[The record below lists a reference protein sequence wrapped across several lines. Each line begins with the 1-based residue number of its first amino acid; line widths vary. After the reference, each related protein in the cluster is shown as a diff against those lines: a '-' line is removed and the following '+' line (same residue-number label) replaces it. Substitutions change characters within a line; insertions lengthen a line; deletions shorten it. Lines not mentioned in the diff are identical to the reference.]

1 MQDSPAREGTSLFG
15 MPLEKGRWVLVA
27 SGLIINLCMGS
38 IYAWS
43 VFVEPLTDYY
53 TGVLGQAVTANDIL
67 MPFSVFLAVFAIT
80 MAFTGKIIDRYGPR
94 NVTIT
99 GGVLTGLGW
108 FLASFS
114 SSVPMLS
121 VMYGVIGG
129 IGVGI
134 AYSVLVAVSAR
145 WFPDRRGLAVGL
157 TVLGVGFSAFFTA
170 NIAGCFI
177 GAYGVMNTFRI
188 FGVVIIVLTILLAL
202 PLEFPPS
209 GWVPAGWALPALKPG
224 EEKPCECNRSLM
236 LRSSSFYGLWAC
248 YFIGSLAGLMAVSI
262 AQPAGTDVGI
272 EAGFATF
279 LVGFFAIFNGAG
291 RPVFGALTD
300 RLTPRHAAMVSFVLI
315 ALATLLMW
323 QIPVAPVYILAF
335 AVLWGCLGGWLAIAP
350 TTTGWYFGTCDYP
363 RCYGVVFL
371 AYGAGAIA
379 GPQLAG
385 FIKTSTGSYIGVFP
399 YVLALAVVGSIIA
412 FTLMKPPKPSRIQA

>member
-1 MQDSPAREGTSLFG
+1 
-15 MPLEKGRWVLVA
+15 MPLEKGRWGLVA
-27 SGLIINLCMGS
+27 SGLIINLWLGS

-43 VFVEPLTDYY
+43 VFVGPLTDYF
-53 TGVLGQAVTANDIL
+53 TGELGQAVSANDIL
-67 MPFSVFLAVFAIT
+67 MPFSVFLAFFAIT
-80 MAFTGKIIDRYGPR
+80 MPFTGKIIDKYGPR

-108 FLASFS
+108 LLASFS

-121 VMYGVIGG
+121 VMFGVIGG

-170 NIAGCFI
+170 NIAGWSI
-177 GAYGVMNTFRI
+177 GAYGVMNTFGI

-202 PLEFPPS
+202 PLKFPAS
-209 GWVPAGWALPALKPG
+209 GWVPAGWTPPALKPG
-224 EEKPCECNRSLM
+224 EEKPCEYNRSLM
-236 LRSSSFYGLWAC
+236 LKSSSFYGLWAC
-248 YFIGSLAGLMAVSI
+248 YFIGCLSGLMAISI
-262 AQPAGTDVGI
+262 AKPVGTDVGI

-279 LVGFFAIFNGAG
+279 LVGFFAIFNGGG
-291 RPVFGALTD
+291 RPVFGVLTD
-300 RLTPRHAAMVSFVLI
+300 TLTPRNAAMVSFILI
-315 ALATLLMW
+315 ALASLLMW
-323 QIPVAPVYILAF
+323 LIPIVPVYILAF

-350 TTTGWYFGTCDYP
+350 TTTGRYFGTCDYP

-385 FIKTSTGSYIGVFP
+385 FFKTSTGSYIGVFP
-399 YVLALAVVGSIIA
+399 YVLVLAAVGSIIA
-412 FTLMKPPKPSRIQA
+412 FTLMKPPKSIP